1 LVYTTNIFCIC
12 SLSGFRGQHH
22 NRPDSAAQD
31 IYPVN
36 DRPDPNDLQDF
47 ELPDQQTLIDAF
59 LRGLCKESEC
69 EFCGLSHLLASLP
82 DPSQIL
88 EDMLDGNEPAAGESE
103 SRQVAM
109 DQEKIQ
115 QALTG
120 DRNFSIACE
129 LGVRYPVLKAML
141 SRDNLHIRTSPLL
154 SLHSMSA
161 ELRTF
166 LGGCHC
172 FRAFLTE
179 TQHLLF
185 HTSMLLDR
193 SRPLHSAVLTD
204 QARDLAGAAM
214 FTRST
219 PGCGTLADPSLE
231 SQGFRSQKPKGS
243 AERPDLIR
251 PCVLRGPGRP
261 GRLQRKKYDKYIPGI
276 YQSCVPAQ

>member
-1 LVYTTNIFCIC
+1 MKLRCHISGIYLVYDRYIVYLCLYRTSNSSNMPYTWYIPLI
-12 SLSGFRGQHH
+12 SLLFVHFKDFV
-22 NRPDSAAQD
+22 DS
-31 IYPVN
+31 I
-36 DRPDPNDLQDF
+36 
-47 ELPDQQTLIDAF
+47 T
-59 LRGLCKESEC
+59 
-69 EFCGLSHLLASLP
+69 
-82 DPSQIL
+82 
-88 EDMLDGNEPAAGESE
+88 
-103 SRQVAM
+103 VALM

-243 AERPDLIR
+243 AERPNLIR
-251 PCVLRGPGRP
+251 PGVLQGPGRP
-261 GRLQRKKYDKYIPGI
+261 GRLQRKKYDKYIPSI